1 MISHLF
7 TSATDYFSK
16 SQLGVRRQQPGHKG
30 KGRSFLQVRLHVWSC
45 SHFYSYH
52 FLFFLLP
59 FYLNSKPESKLIC
72 NNGLTKAA
80 VVLAWTRGFQV
91 VARCRLSR
99 SPASPEPWRSDGRR
113 MMKSPSKEPLRV
125 SRTEGRSVDGRNLT
139 PTDMSPTLP
148 TRGPLITSLAVRDGS
163 PLRDYI
169 LKLIATF
176 KCLCAQYSQPK
187 HSWPHS

>member
-1 MISHLF
+1 M
-7 TSATDYFSK
+7 
-16 SQLGVRRQQPGHKG
+16 
-30 KGRSFLQVRLHVWSC
+30 RLHVWSC

-52 FLFFLLP
+52 FFFFLLP

-80 VVLAWTRGFQV
+80 VVLAWARGFQV

-99 SPASPEPWRSDGRR
+99 SPASPEPWRSDGRC

-125 SRTEGRSVDGRNLT
+125 SRTQGRSVDGRNLT

-148 TRGPLITSLAVRDGS
+148 TRGPLITSLTVRDGS